1 MDEIKNPLP
10 VINPEDELPPEM
22 LDEIDNAKGGG
33 DDE

>member
-10 VINPEDELPPEM
+10 VINPEDEVPPEM
-22 LDEIDNAKGGG
+22 LDEIDDAKGDG

>member
-10 VINPEDELPPEM
+10 VINPEDEVPQGM

-33 DDE
+33 GGE